1 MRIHVDSGTYARI
14 LQPSYAWVRVYVCAH
29 PSYWHD
35 VVIPEWF
42 DVGACVLWTTD
53 IRFMSCYSRS
63 FLLNIAVAVELVFR
77 SFVLMPRGSVASA
90 STKTRKASSPA
101 SRRASAATAASA
113 ETSKASAAASASTNT
128 SKASAAASAS
138 AKTRKVVPLKPMA
151 ERKRMACE
159 DDGWYKLLQRLQL
172 PEKKRRAEGR
182 WLLRLNQLRL
192 EEKRRER
199 AERKAQREQRLAQRA
214 RELLGGC
221 EDVPLTDLIG
231 LSRFMPRL

>member
-1 MRIHVDSGTYARI
+1 
-14 LQPSYAWVRVYVCAH
+14 
-29 PSYWHD
+29 
-35 VVIPEWF
+35 
-42 DVGACVLWTTD
+42 
-53 IRFMSCYSRS
+53 
-63 FLLNIAVAVELVFR
+63 
-77 SFVLMPRGSVASA
+77 
-90 STKTRKASSPA
+90 
-101 SRRASAATAASA
+101 
-113 ETSKASAAASASTNT
+113 
-128 SKASAAASAS
+128 
-138 AKTRKVVPLKPMA
+138 
-151 ERKRMACE
+151 MACE